1 VGLFLRTSYFC
12 STRVWTQ
19 DLHLE
24 LLFQSFSWFFF
35 FWGRVLWTVCL
46 GWLWTESLL
55 ISASWVIRTTGVSH
69 WHWLFLGFD
78 SVSLVYASDF
88 MPVLYGLSY

>member
-35 FWGRVLWTVCL
+35 SGVGSYELFAWAGFELR
-46 GWLWTESLL
+46 
-55 ISASWVIRTTGVSH
+55 ASW
-69 WHWLFLGFD
+69 
-78 SVSLVYASDF
+78 SL
-88 MPVLYGLSY
+88 PPE